1 MLIRR
6 IWTGRGRNRARG
18 EWMTARKAG
27 GRKLKVKSQRPGGED
42 VEVRP

>member
-6 IWTGRGRNRARG
+6 IWTGGGRNRARG

-27 GRKLKVKSQRPGGED
+27 GRKLELKNQRLGGED